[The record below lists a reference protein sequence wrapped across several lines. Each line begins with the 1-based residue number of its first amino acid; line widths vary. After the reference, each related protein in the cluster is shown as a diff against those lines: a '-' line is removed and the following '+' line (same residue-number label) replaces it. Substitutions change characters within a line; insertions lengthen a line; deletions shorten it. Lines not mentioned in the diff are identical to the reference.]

1 MQTPHETKSLKIALL
16 SYRSAPYGGGQGIYV
31 KDISLALES
40 LGHKV
45 DVISGEPYPLLEGDV
60 NLIKL
65 PGMNLFETFLFKD
78 RLRKFLKNPKTFVN
92 IFEFLSTL
100 AGGFPEMYSFGKR
113 ANEFL
118 KKNSDYDVVI
128 DNQSLSY
135 GMLEIQKRFPFIEII
150 HHPITKDLK
159 HDLETSNKFL
169 YRLSRKRWYSF
180 LKMQKKVAPKLRS
193 IITPSNN
200 SKEDIADDFSCSK
213 KNITVIN
220 NGLDTNIFRP
230 YKDIKRK
237 KFRLITTAS
246 ADVPLKGLDYTL
258 AAVAK
263 LKKEFNIELLVIGKQ
278 KEGGH
283 TSRLIKKLN
292 LERDVEF
299 KTNLTQDDIAKE
311 YAKSSIAVVSSL
323 YEGFGYPVIE
333 AMSCSIPLIAV
344 KTSSIPELVG
354 DFAHLINPRDSLSL
368 ANKIKEVFEN
378 YDINLIL
385 AENGRNHIEKQF
397 NWEKISKQYQDVI
410 YENIRRQREC

>member
-193 IITPSNN
+193 IITPSEN
-200 SKEDIADDFSCSK
+200 SKEDIAVDFSCSK

-368 ANKIKEVFEN
+368 ANKIKEVFKN
-378 YDINLIL
+378 YDKNLIL